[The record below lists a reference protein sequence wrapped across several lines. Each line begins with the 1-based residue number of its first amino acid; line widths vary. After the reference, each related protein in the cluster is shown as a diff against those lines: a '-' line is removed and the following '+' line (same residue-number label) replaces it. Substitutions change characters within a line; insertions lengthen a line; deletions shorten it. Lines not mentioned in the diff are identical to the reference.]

1 MNFLKITFFKIIM
14 LNYFVYLSLFI
25 AGCENDEQKS
35 IKADKITREYLST
48 TNLPGLSVSVAKKGN
63 IVFSRGYGYADVEQ
77 KKTIDPSKTKF
88 RIGSVS
94 KTYAATALGILSERK
109 ILDLEEDIY
118 KYVSSFPSKKWKF
131 NTMQLA
137 GHLSGYVT
145 IKTMKC

>member
-1 MNFLKITFFKIIM
+1 MISPFFVVFSFRWSFQSTAVQAVLKVLVRFLQVLGSF
-14 LNYFVYLSLFI
+14 L
-25 AGCENDEQKS
+25 EEQKS
-35 IKADKITREYLST
+35 IKADKITREYLLT
-48 TNLPGLSVSVAKKGN
+48 TNLPGLSISVAKKGK

-94 KTYAATALGILSERK
+94 KTYAATALAILSERK

-131 NTMQLA
+131 N
-137 GHLSGYVT
+137 H
-145 IKTMKC
+145 